1 MATSLADEQHRLPG
15 RRLGQLLHAVDV
27 TRRCCDPDHGIASAS
42 SDNSV
47 WFWDCGKG
55 TPAYL

>member
-27 TRRCCDPDHGIASAS
+27 TRRCCDPDHGIATAS

-47 WFWDCGKG
+47 
-55 TPAYL
+55 